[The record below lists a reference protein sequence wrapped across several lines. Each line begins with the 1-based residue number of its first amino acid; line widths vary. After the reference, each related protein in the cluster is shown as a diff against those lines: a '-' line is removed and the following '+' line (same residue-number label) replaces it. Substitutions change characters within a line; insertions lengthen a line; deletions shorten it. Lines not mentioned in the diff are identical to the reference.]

1 MEEYRPGLVGVA
13 LSILASEAYA
23 IGKANG
29 FHDHP
34 EGEPCDDHLLRSFAR
49 LALITTEVAEAT
61 DELRENVVDWVKVVD
76 ELSDIII
83 RTVDLAEVHKLD
95 IGQAVVAK
103 MEKNRKR
110 PYKHGKTF

>member
-13 LSILASEAYA
+13 LSLLATEAYA

-29 FHDHP
+29 FHED
-34 EGEPCDDHLLRSFAR
+34 EDVADDHVLRAYAR
-49 LALITTEVAEAT
+49 LALITTEVAEVT
-61 DELRENVVDWVKVVD
+61 EELRLQTIDWVKVTD

-83 RTVDLAEVHKLD
+83 RTVDFAEVHKLD